1 MTIFGEKTMCL
12 ENQFYLNEMTYI
24 VFCFLVW
31 PVLFLYPEFG
41 ETDFIQEFVENQR
54 FQDHIDV
61 MFGDPDNRPGW
72 DAGPDIK
79 YTPDQVWPLTQF
91 FSCHLSMVKKT
102 CFLCGFMSKKLKG
115 C

>member
-1 MTIFGEKTMCL
+1 MSIFGSKTMYL
-12 ENQFYLNEMTYI
+12 ENQFYLNEMTYK
-24 VFCFLVW
+24 VFCSLVW

-41 ETDFIQEFVENQR
+41 ETDFIQEFVENQC

-79 YTPDQVWPLTQF
+79 YTPAQVRPLLN
-91 FSCHLSMVKKT
+91 FSSPT
-102 CFLCGFMSKKLKG
+102 F
-115 C
+115 